1 MSSGLV
7 IAIAVPV
14 VAGVF
19 ALLNTILSRRMS
31 RAEEEV
37 AGSTAQ
43 VDTALKAMDGM
54 ERLADQRLAENERL
68 EKRVEE
74 LEHELVRE
82 RASNA
87 VLTRLLRMKQEEEQ
101 DGG

>member
-7 IAIAVPV
+7 IALAVPV
-14 VAGVF
+14 VTGVF
-19 ALLNTILSRRMS
+19 VLLNTILSRHMS

-54 ERLADQRLAENERL
+54 ERLADQLRAENERL
-68 EKRVEE
+68 EQRVEE
-74 LEHELVRE
+74 LENELLRE
-82 RASNA
+82 RSSNA
-87 VLTRLLRMKQEEEQ
+87 VLTRLVQMKREEE
-101 DGG
+101 GGQ